1 MRYTTGQWANCVFS
15 AQEAAFRL
23 LQFIKIHKKN
33 TMKLHLP
40 KALFTALLVAGS
52 AAYASTGW
60 SGNEFYIGGGQP
72 SHLDNTINTG
82 YQVIADDEST
92 ADVNERQTVIE
103 VVDASGKTGTL
114 LLWSDDPDSGGAATN
129 ARFGE
134 LKVAADT
141 TIDVGTNSWDS
152 SRYFD
157 TLTIDKVS
165 VTDGGATS
173 LNISKAEHKV
183 NIGDISGTLTDVS
196 TAGSLTMTAT
206 SGSVSGKLYANGGN
220 ITLGDGTNSGTLTVN
235 RVEVADANG
244 GTSTFTVESNYTL
257 KVTGDANTIQ
267 NDTSQYKTNSFVVS
281 EWANSTTMNVK
292 GTILAENAAVMTGD
306 SGVTINIENGGTL
319 ATKGLGRSNPGK
331 TAISTVNLKDGG
343 TLVLGDMGMDYD
355 GKVTANISGGKI
367 GIAADTVTI
376 ADALNITGNLSV
388 DTTQYSYGES
398 GLTQGTTGGKI
409 VFGSDL
415 TGGGTLTASGAG
427 SLEFGAISSGVSIS
441 TGTAGVNFTGT
452 LVMGDGTTFTVGSG
466 SFSVD
471 ASNLENFSVQA
482 GASIVDKEG
491 NTATN
496 GFAAGARTVI
506 DGGTIDGEFTL
517 THDGETYT
525 INNENRTFGPSDYID
540 LGTWYITSGNSTLS
554 EIYAQSSSAAISAA
568 GGTTL
573 NVDTTLSTGLELT
586 GNATMNISQGT
597 ILAASAITTN
607 GNKVT
612 LDGSGT
618 YSINRGN
625 ATNVALAE
633 GWTGLV
639 ELFGQGSSSS
649 HAALDLTSYGHSGST
664 ISIKEY
670 VGYFIN
676 DGNGTKN
683 IDANLVLT
691 NTSLAAVEILNGYSG
706 GVYNFNGSVS
716 GDGNF
721 IVGKNLNGGKMT
733 FNFKGDTS
741 GWTGKMEVTAGEHN
755 VKYTGVSTI
764 NNGTIQARNGESA
777 KMNLTIENTSAAVT
791 VNSTITNNS
800 TSTVNLE
807 VNAAKGA
814 TFTNNVTVN
823 TTTLA
828 AGTTATFNGTT
839 DLGSLTLGDGASVT
853 GSGSL
858 TLGALNLN
866 LESYTTAYTT
876 THTLVSTTGTL
887 TFNGD
892 LSGYQGV
899 TVGNYTANVA
909 LDGNSITLSFTEI
922 PPADPTAI
930 TTTVSSVGAFANGV
944 LTLNVDSALAGAG
957 SVHINGISDAIM
969 KDILGLS
976 GLPEDGMV
984 GITLVGTDAATFAAT
999 DDEMVGFLAKDGINY
1014 YYGEQVGSAW
1024 QYQVA
1029 YIPEPATATLSL
1041 LALAG
1046 LAARRRRKY

>member
-1 MRYTTGQWANCVFS
+1 
-15 AQEAAFRL
+15 
-23 LQFIKIHKKN
+23 
-33 TMKLHLP
+33 MKLHLP
-40 KALFTALLVAGS
+40 KALFTALLVASS
-52 AAYASTGW
+52 AAYADTGW
-60 SGNEFYIGGGQP
+60 DGNTFYIGGTQAG
-72 SHLDNTINTG
+72 HLDNTINTG
-82 YQVIADDEST
+82 YQVIADDEAT
-92 ADVNERQTVIE
+92 ADANERQTVIE
-103 VVDASGKTGTL
+103 VVDTSGKTGTL
-114 LLWSDDPDSGGAATN
+114 NLCADDPESGGNATN
-129 ARFGE
+129 ASFGE
-134 LKVAADT
+134 LKVAAGT
-141 TIDVGTNSWDS
+141 TIDVGTNSWHNN
-152 SRYFD
+152 RYFD

-183 NIGDISGTLTDVS
+183 NIGDISGTLTNVS

-235 RVEVADANG
+235 RVEVADAPSG
-244 GTSTFTVESNYTL
+244 QSTFTVESDYTL

-267 NDTSQYKTNSFVVS
+267 NNTTQYKTNSFVVS

-331 TAISTVNLKDGG
+331 TAVSTVNLKDGG

-398 GLTQGTTGGKI
+398 GLIQGTTGGKI
-409 VFGSDL
+409 VFGGDL

-427 SLEFGAISSGVSIS
+427 SLEFGTISSGVSIS

-452 LVMGDGTTFTVGSG
+452 LAMGDGTTFTVGSG

-471 ASNLENFSVQA
+471 ASNLNNFSVQA
-482 GASIVDKEG
+482 ASSIVDKDG
-491 NTATN
+491 KTATN
-496 GFAAGARTVI
+496 GFAAGARAVI
-506 DGGTIDGEFTL
+506 AGGTIDGEFTV
-517 THDGETYT
+517 TYDGETFT
-525 INNENRTFGPSDYID
+525 INNENRTFGPADYID

-586 GNATMNISQGT
+586 GDATMNISQDT
-597 ILAASAITTN
+597 ALAASAITTN

-612 LDGSGT
+612 LNGSGT
-618 YSINRGN
+618 YSINRGD
-625 ATNVALAE
+625 ATNVAVAE

-649 HAALDLTSYGHSGST
+649 HAALDLTSYGRSGST

-670 VGYFIN
+670 VGYFSN
-676 DGNGTKN
+676 NGNGTKN

-691 NTSLAAVEILNGYSG
+691 NTDLAAIELLEGDSG
-706 GVYNFNGSVS
+706 CTYNFNGSIT
-716 GDGNF
+716 GGGNF
-721 IVGKNLNGGKMT
+721 IVGKDLDGGKMT

-741 GWTGKMEVTAGEHN
+741 QWTGQMVVTRGEHN
-755 VKYTGVSTI
+755 VKYSGSTTIANSEILARSGNGGV
-764 NNGTIQARNGESA
+764 
-777 KMNLTIENTSAAVT
+777 MNLTIEHASAAVT
-791 VNSTITNNS
+791 VNSSISGNTDNN
-800 TSTVNLE
+800 TLNLT

-814 TFTNNVTVN
+814 TFTNNVNVK

-828 AGTTATFNGTT
+828 ADTTATFNGTT

-866 LESYTTAYTT
+866 LESYTSEYARQ
-876 THTLVSTTGTL
+876 HTLVSTTGTL
-887 TFNGD
+887 TFTGD

-909 LDGNSITLSFTEI
+909 LDGNSITLSFTKT

-944 LTLNVDSALAGAG
+944 LTLNVEDALGNASG
-957 SVHINGISDAIM
+957 VLIDGISNAVM
-969 KDILGLS
+969 KDILGLA
-976 GLPEDGMV
+976 GLPKDGMV
-984 GITLVGTDAATFAAT
+984 GITLVGSDDISFTATG
-999 DDEMVGFLAKDGINY
+999 DQMVGFVSKDGASY
-1014 YYGEQVGSAW
+1014 YYGENVGDAW
-1024 QYQVA
+1024 KYQVQ

-1041 LALAG
+1041 LALAA
-1046 LAARRRRKY
+1046 LATRRRRKA